1 MIENFCTFK
10 PELVLGL
17 FSLNQVDYR
26 KYCLFID
33 LGAFLPVS
41 EKEKKNEY
49 KDTFFISFLISFLQ
63 SKQSKI
69 RFSLMCVP

>member
-1 MIENFCTFK
+1 
-10 PELVLGL
+10 
-17 FSLNQVDYR
+17 
-26 KYCLFID
+26 LFID